1 MGNIQE
7 PDNMTRVTAS
17 VTGETEK
24 KRLGWCWA
32 GRGQGETLGLHP
44 PPPEVPL
51 VLRSLHW
58 LWLPKIP
65 SLVLPLI
72 LVAPSFAP
80 LTFLFLDRFSSR
92 MMFSKVVKVA
102 LIEMALEKI
111 PEGGSEPCRYLV
123 DFSVRQNS
131 QCKGPEAEWASP
143 AYLRDCVTE
152 VG

>member
-24 KRLGWCWA
+24 KRLGWNWA

-51 VLRSLHW
+51 VLRSLHCP
-58 LWLPKIP
+58 WLPKIP

-72 LVAPSFAP
+72 LVAPSSAP
-80 LTFLFLDRFSSR
+80 PPPQPSFPWTD
-92 MMFSKVVKVA
+92 
-102 LIEMALEKI
+102 
-111 PEGGSEPCRYLV
+111 
-123 DFSVRQNS
+123 S
-131 QCKGPEAEWASP
+131 Q
-143 AYLRDCVTE
+143 